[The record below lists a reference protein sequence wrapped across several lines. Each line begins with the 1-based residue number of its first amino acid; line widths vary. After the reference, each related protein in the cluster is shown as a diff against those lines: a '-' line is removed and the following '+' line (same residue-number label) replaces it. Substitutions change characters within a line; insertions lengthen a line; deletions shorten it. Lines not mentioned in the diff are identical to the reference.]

1 MRKERKC
8 NYLMHEACSQKSNQE
23 IQRIYFIMYCIYKS
37 TYIYI
42 EQGQGHIHHDLHTV
56 VVGGVQVQGHQETT
70 EAVEGQGHQK
80 GQDHP
85 QEEGINDC
93 CTIICVMTK
102 YWNRGH
108 TGVETKLCY

>member
-1 MRKERKC
+1 MKPAAK
-8 NYLMHEACSQKSNQE
+8 KSNQE

-42 EQGQGHIHHDLHTV
+42 EQGQGHIHHGLHTV

-80 GQDHP
+80 GQDHH
-85 QEEGINDC
+85 QEEGLPH
-93 CTIICVMTK
+93 V
-102 YWNRGH
+102 RGQGH
-108 TGVETKLCY
+108 QDKLYGGPPQEGPLQEGQGHHLMRGTSQ